1 MDRNGWLRM
10 AAAAALLAAAGAVLG
25 ACSDRDDGAAPPPTA
40 GEPTRPAS
48 SPSSPPAPT
57 PTAAPPTA
65 ASPTPPATPGR
76 PTPAGP
82 TTVQMTGV
90 CPPNP
95 DPAPANVAVVTQP
108 APNASVTS
116 PLTVTGMVEA
126 FEATFQAELLD
137 AQQNQLA
144 HVVGMAQQ
152 GQVLS
157 PFSVQLTFSVN
168 QPTPGCLRVYQQS
181 ARDGSDTKIVLVP
194 VVLLP

>member
-1 MDRNGWLRM
+1 MDRMGWLRT
-10 AAAAALLAAAGAVLG
+10 AAAAGLLAAGAAFA
-25 ACSDRDDGAAPPPTA
+25 ACSDRDDGPAPPAAGGEPPTTTAPAPTEPPPT
-40 GEPTRPAS
+40 T
-48 SPSSPPAPT
+48 
-57 PTAAPPTA
+57 APPTA
-65 ASPTPPATPGR
+65 QPTPGR
-76 PTPAGP
+76 PAPAGP

-95 DPAPANVAVVTQP
+95 DPAPASVAVVTQP

-157 PFSVQLTFSVN
+157 PFSVQLAFSVTA
-168 QPTPGCLRVYQQS
+168 PTPGCLRIYQQS
-181 ARDGSDTKIVLVP
+181 ARDGSDTKILLVP
-194 VVLLP
+194 LVLLP